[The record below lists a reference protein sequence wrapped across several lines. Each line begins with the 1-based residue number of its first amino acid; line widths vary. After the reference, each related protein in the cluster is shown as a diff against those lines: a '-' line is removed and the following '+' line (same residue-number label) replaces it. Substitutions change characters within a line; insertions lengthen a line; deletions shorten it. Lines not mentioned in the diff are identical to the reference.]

1 MNEKGLPLVCLNY
14 DLTCDNIPHCA
25 HTEIPNPDENCDEG
39 VGEILTTFD
48 LWWDRK

>member
-39 VGEILTTFD
+39 VRQD
-48 LWWDRK
+48 MN